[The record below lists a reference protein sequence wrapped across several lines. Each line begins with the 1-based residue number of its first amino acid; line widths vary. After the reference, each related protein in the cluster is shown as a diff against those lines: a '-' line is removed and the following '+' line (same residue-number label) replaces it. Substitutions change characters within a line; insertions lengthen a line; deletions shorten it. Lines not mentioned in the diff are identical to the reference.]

1 MKKHLITADHWL
13 EGPNV
18 TRQPRPGGNPLSI
31 RRALV
36 IHYTAG
42 ATGQSSIDFWKTP
55 AAEGASAHLV
65 IERDGSIIQVRTFNR
80 TCGHAGPP
88 GKSRWR
94 EPKTGRFFDGLNS
107 CSIGIELANAG
118 KDEPGKDAFDWAK
131 KQPGFAS
138 IRAKHRN
145 GGKEYEWECY
155 PAAQIAACT
164 AVARVLVARYQ
175 LDDITGHDC
184 IAPERKDDPGPA
196 FDMLGFREALGF
208 PGLPAVHRR

>member
-1 MKKHLITADHWL
+1 MNYTITADHWL
-13 EGPNV
+13 EGPGI
-18 TRQPRPGGNPLSI
+18 TRQPLSGGNPLSI

-36 IHYTAG
+36 IHFTAG
-42 ATGQSSIDFWKTP
+42 ATAESSIEFWRSP
-55 AAEGASAHLV
+55 EAQGASAHIV
-65 IERDGSIIQVRTFNR
+65 IERDGGIIQVRPFNR

-118 KDEPGKDAFDWAK
+118 NDPKALSWAR

-145 GGKEYEWECY
+145 GGKEQEWECY
-155 PAAQIAACT
+155 PAAQIAAAE
-164 AVARVLVARYQ
+164 AVARVLVARYK

-184 IAPERKDDPGPA
+184 IAPERKEDPGPA
-196 FDMLGFREALGF
+196 FDMLRFREALGF